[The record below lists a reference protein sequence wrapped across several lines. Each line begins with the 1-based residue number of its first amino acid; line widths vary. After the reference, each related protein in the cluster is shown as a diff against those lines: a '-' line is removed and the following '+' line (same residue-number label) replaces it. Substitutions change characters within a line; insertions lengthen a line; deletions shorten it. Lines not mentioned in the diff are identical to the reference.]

1 MSAGTVPGM
10 KHDFLATAGLLGVG
24 ATLRKPFS
32 ADQLLDAAQPHPM
45 AEDRCADAVY
55 EPRRIDGRDARD
67 GGVGERLGHEHGPH
81 REASEHV
88 AAVPP
93 PPTLSR

>member
-1 MSAGTVPGM
+1 V
-10 KHDFLATAGLLGVG
+10 LRATEGGEEDQGGRSRVE
-24 ATLRKPFS
+24 
-32 ADQLLDAAQPHPM
+32 AD
-45 AEDRCADAVY
+45 
-55 EPRRIDGRDARD
+55 DGRDARD

-93 PPTLSR
+93 PPRFPVDGAKIALALLEFAQPLAEEHHPASFWRSKE